1 MEVCGVREH
10 LWLKRN
16 PWNLGKIFQ
25 PITQCVLKLEE
36 LKTSM
41 GRLWALKVPLGY
53 YSVMGKHVMDK
64 QAKEYEK
71 P

>member
-1 MEVCGVREH
+1 
-10 LWLKRN
+10 
-16 PWNLGKIFQ
+16 
-25 PITQCVLKLEE
+25 
-36 LKTSM
+36 M